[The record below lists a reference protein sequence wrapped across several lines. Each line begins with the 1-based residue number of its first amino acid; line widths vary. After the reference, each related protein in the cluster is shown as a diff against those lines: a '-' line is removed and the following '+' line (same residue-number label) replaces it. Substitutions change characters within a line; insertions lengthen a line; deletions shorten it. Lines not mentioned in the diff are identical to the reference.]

1 MTLSL
6 IVLNDQGA
14 SEQTYHDSIDD
25 LIAQINTW
33 GDPENLIARV
43 LDDAQVIY
51 DDNAL
56 VLAES
61 GTVQAAL
68 ARIDDVAND

>member
-14 SEQTYHDSIDD
+14 SEQTYHDNMDD

-33 GDPENLIARV
+33 GDPGSLITRV

-56 VLAES
+56 VLAEA